1 MLLLTKLWTRLEDI
15 EDVVLKARARPRPP
29 LWTLA
34 RAAIRKTH
42 IQIQIQ
48 IQIQGDTNTS
58 KHSASTLDTGPWCDL
73 CGQPRCATT
82 ASAAPPPSH
91 CASSPS
97 TEGQHWI
104 FLSLQHNFRKEPT
117 PNLLPLI
124 LWEQRHTLSGMD
136 PGWCS
141 KVDLFGWRVFLR
153 RRICCHVADGAD
165 PPMSR
170 TRPTHTSFQLVSTAS
185 TILASFIAG
194 LNFVGPAV
202 SFVSNFPCC
211 VSIFSLQPSSIHFNK
226 TILEFRKKN
235 WTHLQLDRYKSSL
248 QLFTLFISQVK
259 TVDPLPFP
267 LAYKKLLKTT
277 SGWQTFWQP

>member
-1 MLLLTKLWTRLEDI
+1 MFVIFGLPLIIFFTSRSRSSFCFWTSRVFKCFTAKSLDCSGGWQDHLKIISLKAKVAVCCKHHLNIGRMLLLTKLWARLEDI
-15 EDVVLKARARPRPP
+15 EEVVLKARARPRPP

-34 RAAIRKTH
+34 RAATCAH
-42 IQIQIQ
+42 
-48 IQIQGDTNTS
+48 
-58 KHSASTLDTGPWCDL
+58 P
-73 CGQPRCATT
+73 QPRCATT

-104 FLSLQHNFRKEPT
+104 FLSLQYNFRKEPT
-117 PNLLPLI
+117 PNLLPLD
-124 LWEQRHTLSGMD
+124 LWEQRHCLSGKD
-136 PGWCS
+136 PGYCS
-141 KVDLFGWRVFLR
+141 KVDLFGWRVFIRR
-153 RRICCHVADGAD
+153 RRICCHVADGA

-226 TILEFRKKN
+226 TILGFRE
-235 WTHLQLDRYKSSL
+235 
-248 QLFTLFISQVK
+248 
-259 TVDPLPFP
+259 
-267 LAYKKLLKTT
+267 KKLNTPT
-277 SGWQTFWQP
+277 IR

>member
-34 RAAIRKTH
+34 RGAT
-42 IQIQIQ
+42 
-48 IQIQGDTNTS
+48 
-58 KHSASTLDTGPWCDL
+58 
-73 CGQPRCATT
+73 CARSR
-82 ASAAPPPSH
+82 AVPQRPPPHRHPHTAQARQALRVNTGFSFPYNTISAKSQLPTS
-91 CASSPS
+91 CLWFFENSDILSLGWILAGVQRLIFLVEESFYGDGYVAMLP
-97 TEGQHWI
+97 TGQHRWVE
-104 FLSLQHNFRKEPT
+104 R
-117 PNLLPLI
+117 
-124 LWEQRHTLSGMD
+124 D
-136 PGWCS
+136 P
-141 KVDLFGWRVFLR
+141 
-153 RRICCHVADGAD
+153 
-165 PPMSR
+165 
-170 TRPTHTSFQLVSTAS
+170 PTHTSFQLVSTAS

-267 LAYKKLLKTT
+267 LAYNFWMLANILTT
-277 SGWQTFWQP
+277 LRHHRKHS